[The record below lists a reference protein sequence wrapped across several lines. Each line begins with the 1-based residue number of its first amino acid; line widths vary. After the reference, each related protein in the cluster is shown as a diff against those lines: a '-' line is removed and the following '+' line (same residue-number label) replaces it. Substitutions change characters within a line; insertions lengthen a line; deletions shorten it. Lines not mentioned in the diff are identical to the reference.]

1 MIQVFIF
8 IYSLLLGSFF
18 NVVGLRVP
26 VGESVVFPRSHCPR
40 CKRRLTAWELI
51 PVVSYVWQGGKCRGC
66 GGRISLLY
74 PFVELSTALLFT
86 ISPLLVGWSK
96 ELVVCWTLISL
107 LMIIFVSDVRYMII
121 PDKVLLVFAAIFLL
135 ERLFIPPTPWWDALA
150 GAAVGFSLLFFI
162 AAVSKGGMGGGD
174 IKLFA
179 LLGFVLGWKMVLL
192 AFFFSTFYGTT
203 IGLIGMALGKVR
215 RREPMPFGPAIV
227 LGTLTAYFFG
237 QDIVEWYKQ
246 TIFFSYEGKL

>member
-1 MIQVFIF
+1 LSSLKDLVIF
-8 IYSLLLGSFF
+8 LYSLLLGSFF

-26 VGESVVFPRSHCPR
+26 VGESIVFPRSHCPR
-40 CKRRLTAWELI
+40 CKRQLTARELI

-66 GGRISLLY
+66 GKRISLLY
-74 PFVELSTALLFT
+74 PFVELSTAILFT

-96 ELVVCWTLISL
+96 ELIVCWTLISL
-107 LMIIFVSDVRYMII
+107 LMIILVSDIRYMII

-135 ERLFIPPTPWWDALA
+135 ERLFIPFIPWRDALV
-150 GAAVGFSLLFFI
+150 GAAAGFLLLFLI
-162 AAVSKGGMGGGD
+162 AVISKGGIGGGD

-179 LLGFVLGWKMVLL
+179 LLGFVLGWKTVLL
-192 AFFFSTFYGTT
+192 AFFFSTFYGTV

-227 LGTLTAYFFG
+227 LGSLTAYFFG
-237 QDIVEWYKQ
+237 QDIFEWYKQ
-246 TIFFSYEGKL
+246 MIFF

>member
-1 MIQVFIF
+1 LSSLKDLVIF
-8 IYSLLLGSFF
+8 LYSLLLGSFF

-26 VGESVVFPRSHCPR
+26 VGESIVFPRSHCPR
-40 CKRRLTAWELI
+40 CKRQLTARELI
-51 PVVSYVWQGGKCRGC
+51 PVVSYVLQGGKCRGC
-66 GGRISLLY
+66 GVRISLLY
-74 PFVELSTALLFT
+74 PLIELSTAILFT

-96 ELVVCWTLISL
+96 ELIVCWTLISL

-121 PDKVLLVFAAIFLL
+121 PDRVLLVFAAIFLI
-135 ERLFIPPTPWWDALA
+135 ERIFIPLSPWQDALI
-150 GAAVGFSLLFFI
+150 GAAVGFLLLFLI
-162 AAVSKGGMGGGD
+162 AVVSKGGMGGGD

-192 AFFFSTFYGTT
+192 AFFFSTLYGTV

-227 LGTLTAYFFG
+227 LGALTAYFFG
-237 QDIVEWYKQ
+237 QAIVEWYKQ
-246 TIFFSYEGKL
+246 MIFF